1 MEEIAGKR
9 NRRKG
14 WKKKIEAMQERQKE
28 LMKERDRDKR
38 NKCKG

>member
-14 WKKKIEAMQERQKE
+14 WKKKMEAMQERQNE
-28 LMKERDRDKR
+28 IET
-38 NKCKG
+38 KGTNAKGK